1 MQRVGAA
8 GVIFEREG
16 IALEQIEDG
25 DLALMLDVGRVAA
38 ERVGIE
44 RHLDEARLLWRK
56 LLMLLLLRHR

>member
-25 DLALMLDVGRVAA
+25 DLALMLDVGEFAA
-38 ERVGIE
+38 ERICIE
-44 RHLDEARLLWRK
+44 RHLDQARLLR
-56 LLMLLLLRHR
+56 